1 MSEFNDRFAVV
12 TGASSGIG
20 LKLTETLLGHGATV
34 LAMARREGPPES
46 LHAHSGKRL
55 HWLAGDVTRERDLDA
70 LASRAASIGPVDY
83 LVPNAGIAQLA
94 DGLDSLAF
102 EQQWRVNGAG
112 ALNTFSVLSRQTS
125 KPASVVFIG
134 TFLSQRRE
142 ESLMRCALVIP
153 TRNAGAHLDRLLP
166 ALAAQRRQ
174 PDSILVVDS
183 RSSDDTVERFRAFGA
198 RVEVIE
204 PASFNHGGTRR
215 WASQQVEAD
224 ALIYLTQDAIPAS
237 PDSFANLLDELYA
250 EADIG
255 VAYGRQLPHPGAG
268 LLGAQARRFNYPPES
283 RSKRLADAS
292 ELGIKTCFSS
302 DSFSAYRSD
311 ALAAV
316 GGFPEDVI
324 GSEDAYVAARLL
336 QAGYAVRYAASAE
349 VYHSHDYRL
358 LEEFR
363 RYFDIG
369 VFYGRERW
377 IRAAFGGAGGEGKR
391 YVLAEIQALRAAG
404 ALYRVPEIALRSA
417 FKLLGYRLGQL
428 ERHLPVALKRRI
440 SMFPGYWK

>member
-1 MSEFNDRFAVV
+1 
-12 TGASSGIG
+12 
-20 LKLTETLLGHGATV
+20 
-34 LAMARREGPPES
+34 
-46 LHAHSGKRL
+46 
-55 HWLAGDVTRERDLDA
+55 
-70 LASRAASIGPVDY
+70 
-83 LVPNAGIAQLA
+83 
-94 DGLDSLAF
+94 
-102 EQQWRVNGAG
+102 
-112 ALNTFSVLSRQTS
+112 
-125 KPASVVFIG
+125 
-134 TFLSQRRE
+134 
-142 ESLMRCALVIP
+142 MRCALVIP

-166 ALAAQRRQ
+166 ALVAQRRQ

-268 LLGAQARRFNYPPES
+268 LLGAQARRLQLPAGKPQQAPG
-283 RSKRLADAS
+283 RRLGTGDQD
-292 ELGIKTCFSS
+292 LLQF
-302 DSFSAYRSD
+302 R
-311 ALAAV
+311 LV
-316 GGFPEDVI
+316 LRLPQRRPGGRRRLPEDVI